1 MKKKVLALALAF
13 AMGIS
18 LTGCQDNSSQTSGN
32 SPAAGTPSSGGAA
45 PPEEI
50 TLFMG
55 TAAISYPD
63 GFDFADNFVMDALE
77 KQANVKVTKVI
88 VPPDSDMATK
98 FNLMMSSGDICDVIH
113 YQNNAKDTYKLGK
126 EGAFVELTDI
136 IQKSEV
142 FSKLYTPEMLAQMKA
157 DDGKIYS
164 FRALLVDGDADT
176 FGVRWD
182 LLEELGY
189 TQMPDTLES
198 WLDAMRKLKE
208 KYPDSLPYISRQN
221 LHWAEFIFKTYGCAG
236 NGADWQYYKGE
247 IIPAFANPLYKDA
260 LNTYRQMIKEG
271 IMDKEFPTTTVEDY
285 QDKRLNRK
293 VLVNP
298 QNIGG
303 MVDWITRFPD
313 NGINGIYFVP
323 GIYPE
328 IDDDRIDPTAVY
340 GGPPTLN
347 DHTISISSKSKHQE
361 AALRFIEALFSEEN
375 RMLSLWGR
383 EGVEYSVVNG
393 EKVLDAEKSNETSW
407 RMIFNFPFGYN
418 TIEKL
423 ELSTKQ
429 FVAATDHTDEDK
441 TKYEQLFLDNAK
453 KCIEKRMSVP
463 MNPIGMI
470 QLEDNNLSR
479 KTEAVNEA
487 FTIVMK
493 TIAGEYS
500 MEEFDKQAAAFIGK
514 YQFITD
520 DYNAKLPAVKEQL
533 GIK

>member
-1 MKKKVLALALAF
+1 MKKKAFALILALT
-13 AMGIS
+13 MGVS
-18 LTGCQDNSSQTSGN
+18 LTACTENTGQSPGN
-32 SPAAGTPSSGGAA
+32 SPASGSQTGEEA
-45 PPEEI
+45 PEEI

-77 KQANVKVTKVI
+77 EQANVKVTEVI

-113 YQNNAKDTYKLGK
+113 YQINAKDTYKLGK
-126 EGAFVELTDI
+126 DGAFVELTDI
-136 IQKSEV
+136 IQNSEV

-176 FGVRWD
+176 FAVRWD
-182 LLEELGY
+182 LLEGLGY
-189 TQMPDTLES
+189 AEMPDTLDG
-198 WLDAMRKLKE
+198 WLEAMRKLKE

-221 LHWAEFIFKTYGCAG
+221 LHWAEFIFKTYGCSG

-247 IIPAFANPLYKDA
+247 IIPAFANPLYKEA
-260 LNTYRQMIKEG
+260 LGTYRQMIDEG
-271 IMDKEFPTTTVEDY
+271 LMDKEFPTTTTEDY
-285 QDKRLNRK
+285 QDKRLNRN
-293 VLVNP
+293 VLINP

-313 NGINGIYFVP
+313 NGIEGVMFIP
-323 GIYPE
+323 GVYPE
-328 IDDDRIDPTAVY
+328 IDDERIDPTAVY

-347 DHTISISSKSKHQE
+347 DHTISISSKSEHQD
-361 AALRFIEALFSEEN
+361 AALRFIEALFSEQN

-383 EGVEYSVVNG
+383 EGVEYSIVDG
-393 EKVLDAEKSNETSW
+393 EKVLDTEKSNETSW
-407 RMIFNFPFGYN
+407 RTIFNFPFGYN
-418 TIEKL
+418 TLEKL

-429 FVAATDHTDEDK
+429 FVAATDLSDEDK
-441 TKYEQLFLDNAK
+441 AEYETLFLENAK
-453 KCIEKRMSVP
+453 KAIDKRMSVP
-463 MNPIGMI
+463 INPIGLI

-479 KTEAVNEA
+479 KTDATNEA
-487 FTIVMK
+487 LTIIMK
-493 TIAGEYS
+493 TIAGEMS
-500 MEEFDKQAAAFIGK
+500 MEEFDQQAAAFIKK

-520 DYNAKLPAVKEQL
+520 DYNAKLPAVKETL
-533 GIK
+533 GIE